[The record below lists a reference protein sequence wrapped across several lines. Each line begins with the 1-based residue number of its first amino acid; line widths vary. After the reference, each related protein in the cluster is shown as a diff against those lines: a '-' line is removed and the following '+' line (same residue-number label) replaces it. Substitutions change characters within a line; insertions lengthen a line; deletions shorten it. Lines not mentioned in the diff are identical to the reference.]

1 MPEPL
6 RLPDEPVSE
15 PVEPPDEPEFEPPDE
30 PELEFP
36 EELPLPLRVEL
47 DPVEVSRSWLRVP
60 PVPPCFFLWVVV
72 LSVLVPSDDPL
83 EEDPD
88 VPWSEPMAPPVP
100 VVPMPLPEPLVAPVP
115 LPDVDA
121 A

>member
-6 RLPDEPVSE
+6 RVPDEPVSA
-15 PVEPPDEPEFEPPDE
+15 PVDPPDE
-30 PELEFP
+30 PELELP

-60 PVPPCFFLWVVV
+60 PVPPVPLCFFLWVVV
-72 LSVLVPSDDPL
+72 LPVLVLSDDSL

-88 VPWSEPMAPPVP
+88 DV
-100 VVPMPLPEPLVAPVP
+100 
-115 LPDVDA
+115 PDVP
-121 A
+121 

>member
-6 RLPDEPVSE
+6 RLPDESVSV
-15 PVEPPDEPEFEPPDE
+15 PVEPPDEPEPD
-30 PELEFP
+30 FP

-60 PVPPCFFLWVVV
+60 PAPLCFFLWVVV
-72 LSVLVPSDDPL
+72 PSVLVPSDDPF

-88 VPWSEPMAPPVP
+88 VPWSEPMVPPVP
-100 VVPMPLPEPLVAPVP
+100 LLPMP

>member
-6 RLPDEPVSE
+6 RVPDEPVSA
-15 PVEPPDEPEFEPPDE
+15 PVDPPDE
-30 PELEFP
+30 PELELP

-60 PVPPCFFLWVVV
+60 PVPPVPPVPLCFFLWVVV
-72 LSVLVPSDDPL
+72 LPVLVLSDDSL

-88 VPWSEPMAPPVP
+88 DV
-100 VVPMPLPEPLVAPVP
+100 
-115 LPDVDA
+115 PDVP
-121 A
+121 